1 MLGRARHGARR
12 RARRA
17 GAGRALPDC
26 PAYGGGV
33 RAFPREV
40 LTGSKCDD
48 RTGDLRL
55 FGLRICIGKLL
66 VNYVMVGLS
75 YEKCKEML

>member
-1 MLGRARHGARR
+1 MRGTVPVGVP
-12 RARRA
+12 
-17 GAGRALPDC
+17 GVVALAVLSQSVLWDT
-26 PAYGGGV
+26 YSGGV

-40 LTGSKCDD
+40 LTGSKWND
-48 RTGDLRL
+48 RTGDLHL
-55 FGLRICIGKLL
+55 FDLRICIGKLP